1 MTAARLASF
10 FSFHPGQAVHRR
22 GMQKGKR
29 RMGLRIITGLLLF
42 LVLVYNVLFY
52 PPVFQRILPSL
63 LPVMA
68 GGQLKLQVERAS
80 LFRGF
85 VIRDIELQ
93 SGGTTLFRAESATLS
108 YFLPSILVGHIGIRD
123 FSLVKPRIFLQK
135 KGGVW
140 NFEEL
145 TGKSEEKV
153 EVEEPSSPL
162 PDVISTYVAL
172 KVYGKIVV
180 RDLRFTLDMPDDGEF
195 LDIDHFSLHLAF
207 ITRTFQEIPVSPR
220 AFTLFDT
227 LILGVAPDAPVSIE
241 RRGAGGVRGELSMP
255 FFLYREA
262 LKGEAEFSSRFHL
275 NTADL
280 VLTQK
285 GRQLIPNARIYY
297 SVAYDAQK
305 DRLNLSRFLIE
316 QDRHP
321 WIDLSAGADGVTK
334 EVPVVRLDM
343 HRSEI
348 GLDSLENLL
357 VFLGVRMGLRGTAS
371 LYPLKIDGPLD
382 RLSLLGKFQADQ
394 LAFRTGAMLHRVP
407 MARLDL
413 SALLNVAHFLPE
425 GKKKENEGLAFG
437 VFHRLSV
444 PELLIGYNESR
455 IRGNAVIEPGRGMTA
470 DLVVSGL
477 ALTPFSAPAFDGIA
491 SGQLKVQSP
500 ETFKTFALKSELHL
514 SQARYRMEESRSSPM
529 ELGLVLDGNIGLGDS
544 TTVDLSRIVLSAG
557 NAQGINLV
565 TLRASSNMN
574 IGEAQSYAVNIK
586 ELSVRYA
593 DLHST
598 LPGGLRYSLSPYRS
612 YLDKGVGLGGT
623 AVFKSAGETSSL
635 LLDLSMAVP
644 GLDLK
649 DLRVAGGMS
658 FLPAK
663 TTFDN
668 IKMTGLRGALQVAV
682 SGKIDKSPEGSKPDL
697 KVALSLASQS
707 LFAIHKNL
715 AIQGG
720 LKMDFAIQSDAVRGN
735 VAANDLSAEIY
746 TDCEEAVCRKK
757 YRLERMNLLLPVFH
771 DLKLKDPALLAEA
784 PTGLTFDSTAFRAKP
799 NLSVQFIASGH
810 SPRGEA
816 AKDGFFYAGA
826 LLPDR
831 PPGLTAS
838 LEYRKNVL
846 YFRWLKYQIYRP
858 RARQGNDLWVTDGS
872 IEGRDV
878 FFNLADAHPEN
889 MEFGGRMQVQNFDLE
904 PFLPRSRSDY
914 DGIIS
919 AELQFKGRNLSNAL
933 YNTTGRL
940 SVYRLSR
947 EFSGF
952 ATRIVMPTAVA
963 GMIVKSAL
971 EIPSIT
977 VELQN
982 GLVYTAIGI
991 SRKDISSF
999 TNFLSFLI
1007 KPTGEEIR
1015 QERIPLAQFL
1025 ERAKSEVEAGV
1036 TPEESQAQ

>member
-1 MTAARLASF
+1 
-10 FSFHPGQAVHRR
+10 
-22 GMQKGKR
+22 MQSGKR
-29 RMGLRIITGLLLF
+29 RFGRRVLIGFFLLI
-42 LVLVYNVLFY
+42 VLAYNIAFY
-52 PPVFQRILPSL
+52 PPVFQRILSSL
-63 LPVMA
+63 VPGIA
-68 GGQLKLQVERAS
+68 GGQLKLRVERAS

-85 VIRDIELQ
+85 VVKDIELH

-123 FSLVKPRIFLQK
+123 LSLVKPEILLRK
-135 KGGVW
+135 KDGTW

-145 TGKSEEKV
+145 TGKSEEST
-153 EVEEPSSPL
+153 EPDAPSDPL

-180 RDLRFTLDMPDDGEF
+180 RDLRFTLDMPDDGEY
-195 LDIDHFSLHLAF
+195 LDINHFSLHLAF
-207 ITRTFQEIPVSPR
+207 ITRTFQEIPLSPR

-227 LILGVAPDAPVSIE
+227 LILGVAPDSPVSIE
-241 RRGAGGVRGELSMP
+241 RRGAGGIRGQLSMP

-262 LKGEAEFSSRFHL
+262 LKGETEFSSRFHL
-275 NTADL
+275 NTTNL
-280 VLTQK
+280 VLEQK
-285 GRQLIPNARIYY
+285 GRQLVPNARIYY
-297 SVAYDAQK
+297 SIAYDAHK
-305 DRLNLSRFLIE
+305 DRLNLSRLLIE
-316 QDRHP
+316 QDKHP
-321 WIDLSAGADGVTK
+321 WLDLSAGADGVTR
-334 EVPVVRLDM
+334 EVPSVHLEV
-343 HRSEI
+343 HKSEI

-357 VFLGVRMGLRGTAS
+357 VFLGARMGLSGTAS
-371 LYPLKIDGPLD
+371 LYPLKISGPMDKLAM
-382 RLSLLGKFQADQ
+382 SGKFQADGV
-394 LAFRTGAMLHRVP
+394 AFRTGGLHHRIP

-413 SALLNVAHFLPE
+413 SALLGLAHMLPAGKPARE
-425 GKKKENEGLAFG
+425 GSLAFG
-437 VFHRLSV
+437 VFHKLSV
-444 PELLIGYNESR
+444 PELLIGYNEAR
-455 IRGNAVIEPGRGMTA
+455 LRGNAVIEPGQGMTA
-470 DLVVSGL
+470 DIVVSGL

-491 SGQLKVQSP
+491 SGQLKVKSP
-500 ETFKTFALKSELHL
+500 ENFQSFAIRSELHL
-514 SQARYRMEESRSSPM
+514 SQARYRMDQSRSSPM
-529 ELGLVLDGNIGLGDS
+529 ELGLIVDGNVGLGDA
-544 TTVDLSRIVLSAG
+544 TTVDLDKVVLTAS
-557 NAQGINLV
+557 NSQGINLV
-565 TLRASSNMN
+565 TLRASSNMV
-574 IGEAQSYAVNIK
+574 IGESQSYGLNVK
-586 ELSVRYA
+586 ELSVKYA

-612 YLDKGVGLGGT
+612 YLDKGLAMHGT
-623 AVFKSAGETSSL
+623 ALFKSLGKASSL
-635 LLDLSMAVP
+635 NTDLSIAIP
-644 GLDLK
+644 GIDLK
-649 DLRVAGGMS
+649 DLRMTGGLGFSPAGTS
-658 FLPAK
+658 I
-663 TTFDN
+663 DN
-668 IKMTGLRGALQVAV
+668 MRLTGLRGALQVSAA
-682 SGKIDKSPEGSKPDL
+682 GKIVKTPEGSKPDL

-707 LFAIHKNL
+707 LFAIHRNL

-720 LKMDFAIQSDAVRGN
+720 LKMDFDIKSDAVRGN

-746 TDCEEAVCRKK
+746 TDCEEQVCRKK

-799 NLSVQFIASGH
+799 NLSVQFIASSH

-816 AKDGFFYAGA
+816 SKDGFFYAGA

-846 YFRWLKYQIYRP
+846 YFQWLKYQIFRP
-858 RARQGNDLWVTDGS
+858 KSRTGSDVWVTDGS
-872 IEGRDV
+872 LEGRDV
-878 FFNLADAHPEN
+878 FFNLADAHPQS
-889 MEFGGRMQVQNFDLE
+889 MEFGGRIQVQNFDLE

-919 AELQFKGRNLSNAL
+919 AELQFKGRNLDNAL
-933 YNTTGRL
+933 YNTTARL
-940 SVYRLSR
+940 SVFRLSR

-952 ATRIVMPTAVA
+952 ATRIVMPAQVA
-963 GMIVKSAL
+963 GAIVKSAL

-991 SRKDISSF
+991 ARKDIRSF
-999 TNFLSFLI
+999 TNFLSFFI

-1036 TPEESQAQ
+1036 TPEESQAK